1 MKPRFVLAAVFLV
14 KSFSLFGNDCV
25 FSVDSSLTKVQFAA
39 FKFTE
44 KTRVEGKFDSIQIIG
59 NPSASNLSELGRKVK
74 FSIDINS
81 LNTGNPDRDGK
92 IKKFFFG
99 EMKNTQAL
107 TGYFRNIKFAN
118 NSGQAELILKMN
130 QRERSVPVSFTLSE
144 NDFNLKGKIDVLD
157 WNAQKSLESLN
168 RECNALH
175 TGKDGVSK
183 LWSEVEIF
191 LTTQL
196 KKSCK

>member
-1 MKPRFVLAAVFLV
+1 MKRRFVLTALFLV

-59 NPSASNLSELGRKVK
+59 NPSASTLSELGRKVK

-99 EMKNTQAL
+99 EMKNTQAI
-107 TGYFRNIKFAN
+107 TGYFRNIRLYSN
-118 NSGQAELILKMN
+118 NGQAELILKMN

-144 NDFNLKGKIDVLD
+144 NDLNLKGKIDVLD